1 MQVFLCVSS
10 EHKKSAGLWL
20 SGEFNMSDPLLLTA
34 LFSICCYVRVKIVI
48 RDTDSTGT
56 HQCTSPSNPVR
67 WYTRFTLTQNVLTPM
82 LSCVL
87 YQKVQQ
93 AASQSDWRIIKLKRL
108 KECIFLKSGNVMLW
122 LQQSHS
128 GAAGATTTSRY
139 WSAGQLGLM
148 SDQQHAVILKS
159 LGSSD
164 LHQCLCQRVGY
175 SLWTL
180 PIAAFIWVISTT
192 SKPRESVPALQA
204 PVATLFSHFLVK
216 DIKNIELKSSRW
228 DSAVI

>member
-1 MQVFLCVSS
+1 MSS

-20 SGEFNMSDPLLLTA
+20 SGEFNTSDPLLLTA
-34 LFSICCYVRVKIVI
+34 LSSICCYVRVNIVM
-48 RDTDSTGT
+48 RDTDSRGT

-67 WYTRFTLTQNVLTPM
+67 WYTRFTLTQNVFTPM

-93 AASQSDWRIIKLKRL
+93 AASPSDKLKRL
-108 KECIFLKSGNVMLW
+108 KECIFLKSGNIMLW
-122 LQQSHS
+122 LQQSHP

-139 WSAGQLGLM
+139 WSAGQLGLT

-159 LGSSD
+159 LGSFD
-164 LHQCLCQRVGY
+164 LHQCLSQRVGY

-180 PIAAFIWVISTT
+180 LIAAFIWVISTA
-192 SKPRESVPALQA
+192 SKPRELVPALQA

-216 DIKNIELKSSRW
+216 DIKNIEWKSSRW